1 MWIPHCGKKMAPQP
15 RLFRMSENSLASIN
29 GTAALRRAG
38 SGLPSLPSFGGGRLR
53 RRKRLQAALSPAL
66 QHIGDCRGQRR
77 CPSAAAPIRSGLS
90 AQAHHAFALD
100 PRLNATTRSPRV
112 QLGDTVA
119 CRRGVAMNELGAL
132 DQGRRRPLAADGRSR
147 VMERVELASRRRDG
161 QPTCG
166 ICSAIRAAHAVA
178 AAPAR
183 PGFGGHAPLPCRQ
196 RPQQAPEW
204 CMEVRVWGM
213 SWQGSILCQVWDVK
227 IVGRRRL
234 QLPLPSSWI
243 RRSAPAPAAGAY
255 WPNGRGV
262 KIPHPSSIFPRYVL
276 KYGSAATLP
285 ACAQSWLLLPMR
297 T

>member
-1 MWIPHCGKKMAPQP
+1 M
-15 RLFRMSENSLASIN
+15 
-29 GTAALRRAG
+29 
-38 SGLPSLPSFGGGRLR
+38 
-53 RRKRLQAALSPAL
+53 
-66 QHIGDCRGQRR
+66 
-77 CPSAAAPIRSGLS
+77 
-90 AQAHHAFALD
+90 
-100 PRLNATTRSPRV
+100 
-112 QLGDTVA
+112 
-119 CRRGVAMNELGAL
+119 
-132 DQGRRRPLAADGRSR
+132 
-147 VMERVELASRRRDG
+147 
-161 QPTCG
+161 
-166 ICSAIRAAHAVA
+166 
-178 AAPAR
+178 
-183 PGFGGHAPLPCRQ
+183 PCRQ

-297 T
+297 TRAPRDGVWMWATPWQSAAVEGMGRGCTLGVQGRVRKKADTQCRRLPSGMPFGVATATFAHFPTAGYKYA